1 MKRKTGDL
9 LGVSKNLSPHVLS
22 SPFREPIQDIMEAVL
37 RVMKMPEWL
46 SVDHLMT
53 ASDKPPNAEVMNVPE
68 CGCYACVRQLK
79 NTNMNN

>member
-1 MKRKTGDL
+1 MFQRICL
-9 LGVSKNLSPHVLS
+9 HMCLSY
-22 SPFREPIQDIMEAVL
+22 PFREPIQDIMETVS
-37 RVMKMPEWL
+37 RVMKMPEHL

>member
-1 MKRKTGDL
+1 
-9 LGVSKNLSPHVLS
+9 
-22 SPFREPIQDIMEAVL
+22 
-37 RVMKMPEWL
+37 MPEHL